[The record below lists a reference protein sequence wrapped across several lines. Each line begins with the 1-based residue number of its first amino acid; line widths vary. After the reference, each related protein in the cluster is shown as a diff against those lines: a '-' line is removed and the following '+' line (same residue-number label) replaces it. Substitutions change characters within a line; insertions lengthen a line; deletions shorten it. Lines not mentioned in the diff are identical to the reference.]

1 MALAGSLRLM
11 RERDLRLRSP
21 DGVYG
26 VGDVDAAL
34 GRVFGAGVRP
44 LRFEE
49 ALFDAMIEGWRAQQA
64 ARYLKPKTV
73 RANVQAAR
81 AFCVHAEGWPWE
93 WRPLHADEYF
103 ADLLSEP
110 RSLRPAT
117 VRGYQLRL
125 KGFLDYVTDARYPWL
140 AICEREFGRA
150 PVQLFDDDNLV
161 AHLDAFEGDP
171 RRRPLSTAEL
181 EAFFGVCDARVG
193 RRRGLRRKGTL
204 TAWRDQALFKV
215 MFGWGLR
222 RAETA
227 RLDVADL
234 RPNAKLP
241 EFGSVAQLHVRFG
254 KSSRGG
260 PPRRR
265 TVLTV
270 FDWAA
275 EVAEQYLAE
284 VRPCFG
290 CSEHPALFVTERGTR
305 IAAAYITERF
315 AELRDEAG
323 LAEVLTPH
331 CLRHS
336 YVTHLAE
343 LGWSA
348 RLIQEQVGHSH
359 AATTAIYLSVSDD
372 FKDRMVRAALD
383 EQLAGLAARPAG
395 KV

>member
-1 MALAGSLRLM
+1 MYSADDVDGALA
-11 RERDLRLRSP
+11 
-21 DGVYG
+21 
-26 VGDVDAAL
+26 
-34 GRVFGAGVRP
+34 RVFGAGVRP

-49 ALFDAMIEGWRAQQA
+49 ALFDAMIEGWRAQQL
-64 ARYLKPKTV
+64 ARYLKDKTI

-81 AFCVHAEGWPWE
+81 AFCSHAECWPWQ

-103 ADLLSEP
+103 ADLLSAP
-110 RSLRPAT
+110 HALRPAT
-117 VRGYQLRL
+117 VRGYQIRL
-125 KGFLDYVTDARYPWL
+125 KGFLDYVSDGRYPWQ
-140 AICEREFGRA
+140 AICAREFGRA
-150 PVQLFDDDNLV
+150 PQQFLDEANLI
-161 AHLDAFEGDP
+161 AHLDGFEGDP
-171 RRRPLSTAEL
+171 RRRPLTTAEL
-181 EAFFGVCDARVG
+181 EAFFAACDHRIA
-193 RRRGLRRKGTL
+193 RRRQLKRKGTL
-204 TAWRDQALFKV
+204 TGWRDQAMFKV

-227 RLDVADL
+227 RLDVADF

-241 EFGSVAQLHVRFG
+241 EFRSVAQVHVRFG
-254 KSSRGG
+254 KAMRGG

-275 EVAEQYLAE
+275 DVAEQYLVE
-284 VRPCFG
+284 IRPCFG
-290 CSEHPALFVTERGTR
+290 ADEHPALFVTERGTR
-305 IAAAYITERF
+305 IAGAYVTERF

-323 LAEVLTPH
+323 LPGELTPH

-343 LGWSA
+343 LGWAS
-348 RLIQEQVGHSH
+348 RFIQDQVGHSH

-383 EQLAGLAARPAG
+383 DQLAAAAATGAG
-395 KV
+395 S